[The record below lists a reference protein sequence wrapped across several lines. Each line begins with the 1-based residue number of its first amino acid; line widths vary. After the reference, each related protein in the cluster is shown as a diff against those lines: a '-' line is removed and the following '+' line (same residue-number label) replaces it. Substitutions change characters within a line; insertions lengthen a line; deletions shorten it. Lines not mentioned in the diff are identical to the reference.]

1 MTKMILHREGRDE
14 NYLCTA
20 NTQIAR
26 TMHAFFEQEIT
37 ERTER
42 RVVSASVDSV
52 CSCSKSVCLVAAA
65 GRAMLFVADSC
76 GSREGAKTRR
86 RASLG
91 TFGFGVLDLT
101 PAVVQ
106 PLQGWGL
113 GWVPL
118 PRVALR

>member
-1 MTKMILHREGRDE
+1 MKRNDQDDFAPQRREGRDE

-52 CSCSKSVCLVAAA
+52 CSCSKSVCLVAA
-65 GRAMLFVADSC
+65 
-76 GSREGAKTRR
+76 EG
-86 RASLG
+86 
-91 TFGFGVLDLT
+91 
-101 PAVVQ
+101 
-106 PLQGWGL
+106 
-113 GWVPL
+113 
-118 PRVALR
+118 RVALLASLRCLLGSACAVLWIRWPQTAIMKGIAAA